1 MDISNQTLTLIS
13 KKVGDNFRGKYK
25 LVAESVAPK
34 TPAVTQPYVA
44 PQPFIETP
52 VVAHNPP
59 KVVAVIVDNDPVIDP
74 SVPAV
79 QVINNHEVI
88 EPTV

>member
-25 LVAESVAPK
+25 LVVKSVAPK
-34 TPAVTQPYVA
+34 TPAVTQPHVA
-44 PQPFIETP
+44 PQPVIETP
-52 VVAHNPP
+52 VVTYNPP
-59 KVVAVIVDNDPVIDP
+59 KVEAVIVDKEPVIDTSAP
-74 SVPAV
+74 TV